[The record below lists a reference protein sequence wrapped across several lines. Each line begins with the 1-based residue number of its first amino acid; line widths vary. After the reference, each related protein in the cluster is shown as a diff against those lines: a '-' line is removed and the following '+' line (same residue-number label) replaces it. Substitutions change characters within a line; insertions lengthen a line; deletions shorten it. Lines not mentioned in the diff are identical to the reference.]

1 MISPDF
7 SSQRDP
13 IEASQMARQMMMQKA
28 FYDGWVDA
36 AARAAG
42 SAMPCHG

>member
-1 MISPDF
+1 MFHPKGILLKHPL
-7 SSQRDP
+7 
-13 IEASQMARQMMMQKA
+13 ARQMMMQKA